1 MLRPILLCL
10 ALTLPAAALMS
21 PSWASDDVSKVNGS
35 IRIDDGQRA
44 GDLDTVNGSIN
55 LGERGQAEA
64 LSTVNG
70 SIEIGDDASIHSAGT
85 VNGRITLGKRAR
97 VSEAIDTVNGS
108 LLLEEGSEV
117 SGDVSNVSGSIR
129 LRSAHV
135 GGGIRTVGGDI
146 EIGADSR
153 VDKGIRVEKS
163 SSWFNWGNDKP
174 VRVVIGPRAVV
185 NGSLVFEREVEL
197 RVSDSAQIGEVSG
210 ATAQRFSGD
219 HP

>member
-1 MLRPILLCL
+1 PLLRSSPMLRPILLCL
-10 ALTLPAAALMS
+10 ALALPVAALMS

-35 IRIDDGQRA
+35 IRIDEGQRA
-44 GDLDTVNGSIN
+44 GDLDTVNGSIT
-55 LGERGQAEA
+55 LGGHGQAEE

-108 LLLEEGSEV
+108 LLLDEGSEV
-117 SGDVSNVSGSIR
+117 SGDVSNVNGSIR

-153 VDKGIRVEKS
+153 VDKGIRVEK
-163 SSWFNWGNDKP
+163 
-174 VRVVIGPRAVV
+174 
-185 NGSLVFEREVEL
+185 
-197 RVSDSAQIGEVSG
+197 
-210 ATAQRFSGD
+210 
-219 HP
+219 